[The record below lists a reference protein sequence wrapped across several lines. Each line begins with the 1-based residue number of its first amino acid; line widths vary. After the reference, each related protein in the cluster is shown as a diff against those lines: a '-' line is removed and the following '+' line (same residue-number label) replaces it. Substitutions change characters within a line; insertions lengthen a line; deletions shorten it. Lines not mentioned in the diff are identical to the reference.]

1 MAIKIRK
8 QEENPQVLEP
18 EVLPPEGEQEAA
30 GEVKLPGMDD
40 DFLRKSSSIMAWIM
54 ENRRM
59 VIFVTVVIV
68 AIAFGILGVTRF
80 IESQATKRS
89 SVMTDAFV
97 TFTALT
103 KDEAAELERQ
113 RMEYMKQQGI
123 AADAPDILHTTYTV
137 PDNHSRFVAIE
148 KYLKE
153 SLVKYPGESI
163 ETTGQLML
171 AGTEAKLHP
180 AAEVKPAYDK
190 AMQSLSPDVQ
200 LFAMLGQAEM
210 LVGEQKY
217 DEAISLLDQIN
228 IKYPTFNSHVMLEK
242 GRIYEMTGAT
252 DKAIEAYK
260 AVFASNHEKDQ
271 QKATIRLR
279 YLTPDWSELIK
290 TAATAPAPVPAPGVP
305 NQAEL

>member
-18 EVLPPEGEQEAA
+18 EVLPPDGEQGATS
-30 GEVKLPGMDD
+30 EVKLPGMDD
-40 DFLRKSSSIMAWIM
+40 DFLRKSSSIMSWIL

-59 VIFVTVVIV
+59 VIFVTAVIIIV
-68 AIAFGILGVTRF
+68 AFSILGVTRF

-89 SVMTDAFV
+89 SIMTDAFI
-97 TFTALT
+97 TYTALT
-103 KDEAAELERQ
+103 KAEAAELERQ

-153 SLVKYPGESI
+153 KLTTYPGEAI

-180 AAEVKPAYDK
+180 ANEAKTAYDK
-190 AMQSLSPDVQ
+190 AMQSQSPDVQ

-210 LVGEQKY
+210 LVGEKKY
-217 DEAISLLDQIN
+217 DDAIALLDQIARN
-228 IKYPTFNSHVMLEK
+228 YPTFSSHVMLEK
-242 GRIYEMTGAT
+242 GRIYEIAGAT

-260 AVFASNHEKDQ
+260 AVFSSNHQQDQ
-271 QKATIRLR
+271 LKATNRLR

-290 TAATAPAPVPAPGVP
+290 TAATATAPVPTPGVP
-305 NQAEL
+305 TQAEL

>member
-8 QEENPQVLEP
+8 QEDNPQVLEP
-18 EVLPPEGEQEAA
+18 EVLPPDGEQGAV

-59 VIFVTVVIV
+59 VIFITAVIVVI
-68 AIAFGILGVTRF
+68 AFSILGVTRY

-97 TFTALT
+97 TYTALT

-153 SLVKYPGESI
+153 ALAKYPGEAI

-210 LVGEQKY
+210 LVGEKKY
-217 DEAISLLDQIN
+217 EEALGVLDKIMVQN
-228 IKYPTFNSHVMLEK
+228 PTFTSHVMLEK
-242 GRIYEMTGAT
+242 GRIYEITGAT
-252 DKAIEAYK
+252 DKAIDAYK
-260 AVFASNHEKDQ
+260 AVFASDHQLDQ
-271 QKATIRLR
+271 QMATIRLR
-279 YLTPDWSELIK
+279 YLTPDWSELVK
-290 TAATAPAPVPAPGVP
+290 KAAPAPVPAEGIPS
-305 NQAEL
+305 QAEL